1 MKLHAVLAGDH
12 VRLPESALLPA
23 DSAPQGIIPAA
34 VMRDAD
40 PDASPPEIRT
50 VSGETVFVSAERRTE
65 LERFCIDNRIPRR
78 SRPDVWGDLLEP
90 FLDTEF
96 TTEHQAAAQARLD
109 QVGLGPD
116 EVAGI
121 RHKVAPLMRAYNTV
135 HEDWHHLGLA
145 DLLDAAT
152 ADWIPEDQQIR
163 PSEVAAFCAWAMRIA
178 DLGYSRRTAPRL
190 TRRTRRAPGGG
201 GSH

>member
-1 MKLHAVLAGDH
+1 MILHVVLAGDH
-12 VRLPESALLPA
+12 VRLSESAPLPA
-23 DSAPQGIIPAA
+23 DFAPKGIIPAA
-34 VMRDAD
+34 VIRDAD
-40 PDASPPEIRT
+40 PDSSPPEIRT

-90 FLDTEF
+90 FLDTAF
-96 TTEHQAAAQARLD
+96 TTESQAATQARLD
-109 QVGLGPD
+109 QAGLGPD
-116 EVAGI
+116 EVASI

-152 ADWIPEDQQIR
+152 AASIPQHQQIK
-163 PSEVAAFCAWAMRIA
+163 PSEIAAFCAWAMKIA
-178 DLGYSRRTAPRL
+178 DLGHFHNRP
-190 TRRTRRAPGGG
+190 
-201 GSH
+201 